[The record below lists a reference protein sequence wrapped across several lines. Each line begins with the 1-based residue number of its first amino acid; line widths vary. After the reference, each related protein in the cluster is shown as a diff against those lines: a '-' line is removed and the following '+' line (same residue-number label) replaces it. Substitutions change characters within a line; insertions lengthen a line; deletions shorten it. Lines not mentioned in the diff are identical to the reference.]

1 MNNALRGGSLRSL
14 LISPSFCQIGNGKHI
29 DEERVQTMLK
39 KLRNMARKNKTA
51 GKQDEKLQQ
60 QAEED
65 TLVAEKEQAT
75 EQAATSE
82 NKAPEENGAG
92 DEMVE
97 LQQQLGEL
105 KEKYMR
111 LYAEFDNYKKRSI
124 REKTDWMKTAAQD
137 TMAAL
142 LPVLDD
148 FDRAKK
154 FAGENN
160 GEGWSDGIELLYH
173 KLYNTLK
180 GKDLHPMEST
190 GEAFDPEFHDAI
202 TEIPAPSDDMKGKV
216 IDTIEKGYRLN
227 DKIIRHAKVVV
238 GK

>member
-1 MNNALRGGSLRSL
+1 
-14 LISPSFCQIGNGKHI
+14 
-29 DEERVQTMLK
+29 
-39 KLRNMARKNKTA
+39 MAGKNKTA
-51 GKQDEKLQQ
+51 GKQDEKMQQ

-65 TLVAEKEQAT
+65 TLIAENEQTT
-75 EQAATSE
+75 EDDSSSE
-82 NKAPEENGAG
+82 NKAPEERGSD

-97 LQQQLGEL
+97 LRQQLGEL

-111 LYAEFDNYKKRSI
+111 LYAEFDNFKKRSI
-124 REKTDWMKTAAQD
+124 REKIDWMRTAAQD
-137 TMAAL
+137 TMSAL

-154 FAGENN
+154 FAEENN
-160 GEGWSDGIELLYH
+160 GDGWSDGIELLYH

-180 GKDLHPMEST
+180 AKDLHPMISN
-190 GEAFDPEFHDAI
+190 GENFDPELHDAI

-216 IDTIEKGYRLN
+216 MDTIEKGYRLN
-227 DKIIRHAKVVV
+227 EKIIRHAKVVV